1 MAEASIRC
9 RISVRLALL
18 CLLLY
23 GVTAC
28 SGGDA
33 AAAVSATAEAPVVDL
48 AGVLPTPTP
57 APPVLGGEP
66 QPGGTWT
73 RALAQDPVLL
83 NPILAA
89 DSTSQAVMRM
99 IFPALVRPN
108 PITGQYGA
116 EGAMAERWEVSPD
129 GLTWTF
135 YLRPGITWSDGDPV
149 DANDFKFTYDAIRT
163 PLIDSPYQRLAAPIE
178 SIDLVNPLTVRVT
191 LTEPRC
197 DVLDRL
203 RVGWMPSHRYAP
215 DFSDL
220 PDNFFNVEP
229 DISAGPFL
237 FQSWIPGESV
247 ELRRNSRYWQG
258 APWMDRMLFRIV
270 PDRAERL
277 NLLRSGELD
286 EAPLDPDQLVNLLDA
301 PAVKVASA
309 PVDAY
314 DFIAINLANP
324 RAPQRGLTESG
335 ILMPQDP
342 HPQLADRIV
351 RQAMAHAIDY
361 TGIVAASYLGQAYP
375 LPANVLP
382 IVPWAY
388 DTTLQPTT
396 YDPDLSRSLLEQ
408 DGWIDSNRDGIR
420 EKDIR
425 SLRLTLIVPESNAG
439 YQRIAETV
447 QDQLNAV
454 GFDITV
460 SILSGRAY
468 AGQLLGQSFDLALG
482 GWSGLGVE
490 PDDQELWQAATD
502 RPGSGFNFTSYQ
514 NPRVELLLGQGTQ
527 GPGCDPQTRAP
538 IYREIQ
544 QILHQE
550 IPYLFLAGIVRNI
563 GYTNAWGGIE
573 PGLWDFYHNVQE
585 WYSLR

>member
-1 MAEASIRC
+1 MR
-9 RISVRLALL
+9 RRGGTRLALF
-18 CLLLY
+18 CALLFLA
-23 GVTAC
+23 AC
-28 SGGDA
+28 GGSDLTVEPA
-33 AAAVSATAEAPVVDL
+33 ARPGPAIDL

-57 APPVLGGEP
+57 APPVLVGEP

-73 RALAQDPVLL
+73 RALSQDPVLL

-89 DSTSQAVMRM
+89 DSASQAVTRM

-108 PITGQYGA
+108 PITGQYSA
-116 EGAMAERWEVSPD
+116 EGAVAERWEVSPD
-129 GLTWTF
+129 GRTWTF
-135 YLRPGITWSDGDPV
+135 YLRPAITWSDGDPV
-149 DANDFKFTYDAIRT
+149 DATDFKFTYDAIRT
-163 PLIDSPYQRLAAPIE
+163 PALDSPYQRLAAPIE
-178 SIDLVNPLTVRVT
+178 SIEIVNPLTARVT
-191 LTEPRC
+191 LREPRC
-197 DVLDRL
+197 DVLNRL
-203 RVGWMPSHRYAP
+203 YVGWMPSHRYAP
-215 DFSDL
+215 DFSDVL
-220 PDNFFNVEP
+220 GNFFNVEP

-237 FQSWIPGESV
+237 LQSWIPGENV

-258 APWMDRMLFRIV
+258 VPFMDRMLFRIV
-270 PDRAERL
+270 PDPDERL

-286 EAPLDPDQLVNLLDA
+286 EALLEPDQLVNLLDA

-324 RAPQRGLTESG
+324 EAPQRGLNESG
-335 ILMPQDP
+335 AFVSQDP

-361 TGIVAASYLGQAYP
+361 PGIVAASYLGQAYP

-382 IVPWAY
+382 IIPWAY
-388 DTTLQPTT
+388 DTTLEPAT
-396 YDPDLSRSLLEQ
+396 YNPDLSRSLLQQ

-425 SLRLTLIVPESNAG
+425 SLRLTLIVPESNPY

-460 SILSGRAY
+460 SVLSDRAY
-468 AGQLLGQSFDLALG
+468 ASRLLGQSFDLALG
-482 GWSGLGVE
+482 GWSGIGVD
-490 PDDQELWQAATD
+490 PDDHELWQAATD
-502 RPGSGFNFTSYQ
+502 RPGSGFNFISYQ
-514 NPRVELLLGQGTQ
+514 NPRIETLLQQGTR
-527 GPGCDPQTRAP
+527 GPSCDPQMRAP
-538 IYREIQ
+538 VYREIQ
-544 QILHQE
+544 QILQNDM
-550 IPYLFLAGIVRNI
+550 PYLFLAGIVRNI

-573 PGLWDFYHNVQE
+573 PGLWDFYHNVHE